1 MKNRLFLLGQYLLP
15 HHALSRLTGYFAKC
29 RVPWFKNQVI
39 RCFIRWFDVDMRAAI
54 GDGPEDYEHFD
65 AFFTRPL
72 KSGARPLQGGNGS
85 VISPAD
91 GVISQIG
98 VIDGDRLF
106 QAKGHTYTL
115 GQFLGGNAALAG
127 LFQDGRF
134 VTIYL
139 SPRDYHRVHMPLT
152 GTLRTMIHVPG
163 KLFSV
168 NPLTVSKVPNVFAR
182 NERVICVFDTRV
194 GPMAVVLVGAMI
206 VASITTVWA
215 GQVQPSSRAVTTIDY
230 ETGKNAVQLE
240 RGDELGH
247 FGFGSTVIV
256 VFGAKAVDWIISAEE
271 GKPLRVGEQL
281 GVGRLG
287 E

>member
-115 GQFLGGNAALAG
+115 GQLLGGNAALAG

-139 SPRDYHRVHMPLT
+139 SPGDYHRVHMPLT

-168 NPLTVSKVPNVFAR
+168 NPLTVSKVPNLFAR
-182 NERVICVFDTRV
+182 NERVICVFDTHA

-215 GQVQPSSRAVTTIDY
+215 GSIQSSGSDVTTVHY
-230 ETGKNAVQLE
+230 QTGKNALKLA
-240 RGDELGH
+240 RGVELGR
-247 FGFGSTVIV
+247 FGLGSTVIV
-256 VFGAKAVDWIISAEE
+256 VFGARAIDWIASTVESQ
-271 GKPLRVGEQL
+271 PLRVGQQL
-281 GVGRLG
+281 GLVVSG
-287 E
+287 

>member
-29 RVPWFKNQVI
+29 RVPCFKNQVI
-39 RCFIRWFDVDMRAAI
+39 RCFIRWFDVDMSAAI

-65 AFFTRPL
+65 AFFTRSL
-72 KSGARPLQGGNGS
+72 KSGARPLQGGDGS

-115 GQFLGGNAALAG
+115 GQLLGGNAALAG

-168 NPLTVSKVPNVFAR
+168 NPLTVSKVPNLFAR
-182 NERVICVFDTRV
+182 NERVICVFDTHA

-215 GQVQPSSRAVTTIDY
+215 GSIQSSGSDVTTVHY
-230 ETGKNAVQLE
+230 ETGKNALKLA
-240 RGDELGH
+240 RGVELGR
-247 FGFGSTVIV
+247 FGLGSTVIV
-256 VFGAKAVDWIISAEE
+256 VFGARAIDWIASTVESQ
-271 GKPLRVGEQL
+271 PLRVGEQL
-281 GVGRLG
+281 GLVVSG
-287 E
+287 